1 MGSGFPSYVREEEV
15 HVSKR
20 PPELEST
27 QLENPPEQEFRPTPW
42 PSFDL
47 EAYARD
53 SETELCAADVEVD
66 KIPTAPPPR
75 FHPASIQPEEASH
88 RSVTELVPPPLRARL
103 LECAERTHLL
113 RTQLRI
119 GGLTREEAARALTSE
134 LTTLEIQAAQ
144 LRAHSITSIAVAL
157 RAAIEEL
164 GGIAGQARG
173 LSFDVIVLDDDASS
187 RARVALSIE
196 SLGHVARGATTLTEL
211 ALAAADRMPDAIF
224 VAAAVDATTHHIEVC
239 TLLREVVRSERVAIV
254 VYADEPAA
262 KLAELAQA
270 VGAERYFRAEFE
282 IEAIMEQLSGLF
294 AQLLL

>member
-1 MGSGFPSYVREEEV
+1 
-15 HVSKR
+15 VSKP
-20 PPELEST
+20 PPELESPSLPST
-27 QLENPPEQEFRPTPW
+27 PEQEFRPTPW

-53 SETELCAADVEVD
+53 SETELLATETEVD

-75 FHPASIQPEEASH
+75 FHPASIRADDMREARQPRVAEM
-88 RSVTELVPPPLRARL
+88 VPPPLRARI

-119 GGLTREEAARALTSE
+119 GGLTREEAARALSSE
-134 LTTLEIQAAQ
+134 LATLETQAEQ
-144 LRAHSITSIAVAL
+144 LRAHAITSIAIAL

-173 LSFDVIVLDDDASS
+173 LQFDVIVLDDDGPS
-187 RARVALSIE
+187 RARVALSVE
-196 SLGHVARGATTLTEL
+196 SLGHIARGATTLTEL
-211 ALAAADRMPDAIF
+211 AILASERMPDAIF
-224 VAAAVDATTHHIEVC
+224 VAASVDATTHHIEVC

-254 VYADEPAA
+254 VYADEPAPA
-262 KLAELAQA
+262 LERLARA

-282 IEAIMEQLSGLF
+282 IEAIMEQLSSLF